1 MFPWK
6 CKTEGLIVSGV
17 ISAPVFFVSLHH
29 VTAAFFA
36 AAPLCDGFDFA
47 PFSDGDHGCASH
59 WREHSR
65 VDRRLPAGWRRLR
78 RWRWWP
84 WPRSGHGGGYGGG
97 DGGGNGGD
105 KGGSPPDEDPED
117 DLSAFA
123 RRKCRR
129 CGKVEYLRK
138 GGCANPS
145 CVAWL
150 IVFQVFF
157 PLEIYKT

>member
-1 MFPWK
+1 MCESLARAFQGRP
-6 CKTEGLIVSGV
+6 E
-17 ISAPVFFVSLHH
+17 APRRVE
-29 VTAAFFA
+29 A
-36 AAPLCDGFDFA
+36 AAA
-47 PFSDGDHGCASH
+47 VA
-59 WREHSR
+59 
-65 VDRRLPAGWRRLR
+65 VV
-78 RWRWWP
+78 
-84 WPRSGHGGGYGGG
+84 GHGGGYGGG

-117 DLSAFA
+117 DLNAFA

-150 IVFQVFF
+150 VFSEFF
-157 PLEIYKT
+157 SWKCKT

>member
-1 MFPWK
+1 MSPQPFLPQ
-6 CKTEGLIVSGV
+6 
-17 ISAPVFFVSLHH
+17 
-29 VTAAFFA
+29 
-36 AAPLCDGFDFA
+36 PLCVTVSTSLPCLMATTDV
-47 PFSDGDHGCASH
+47 
-59 WREHSR
+59 R
-65 VDRRLPAGWRRLR
+65 VIGESIPGSTGGS
-78 RWRWWP
+78 P
-84 WPRSGHGGGYGGG
+84 PGGGACGGGGGGRGRGGGG

-145 CVAWL
+145 CVAL
-150 IVFQVFF
+150 LVFSEIIF
-157 PLEIYKT
+157 PEEV

>member
-1 MFPWK
+1 MLS
-6 CKTEGLIVSGV
+6 E
-17 ISAPVFFVSLHH
+17 FVGSYMY

-36 AAPLCDGFDFA
+36 AAPLCDGFDVA
-47 PFSDGDHGCASH
+47 PFLMATTDVRVIGESMPGSTGGSPPGGGGCGGGGGG
-59 WREHSR
+59 RGR
-65 VDRRLPAGWRRLR
+65 
-78 RWRWWP
+78 
-84 WPRSGHGGGYGGG
+84 GGGYGGGYSGG

-145 CVAWL
+145 CVAL
-150 IVFQVFF
+150 LVFSEIIF
-157 PLEIYKT
+157 PEEV

>member
-1 MFPWK
+1 M
-6 CKTEGLIVSGV
+6 E
-17 ISAPVFFVSLHH
+17 
-29 VTAAFFA
+29 A
-36 AAPLCDGFDFA
+36 AAA
-47 PFSDGDHGCASH
+47 VA
-59 WREHSR
+59 
-65 VDRRLPAGWRRLR
+65 VV
-78 RWRWWP
+78 
-84 WPRSGHGGGYGGG
+84 GHGGGYGGG

-129 CGKVEYLRK
+129 YGKVEYLRK

-150 IVFQVFF
+150 IVFQFF
-157 PLEIYKT
+157 FSPGNVQDIRDDIFGSFFSSFFF

>member
-1 MFPWK
+1 M
-6 CKTEGLIVSGV
+6 E
-17 ISAPVFFVSLHH
+17 
-29 VTAAFFA
+29 A
-36 AAPLCDGFDFA
+36 AAA
-47 PFSDGDHGCASH
+47 VA
-59 WREHSR
+59 
-65 VDRRLPAGWRRLR
+65 VV
-78 RWRWWP
+78 
-84 WPRSGHGGGYGGG
+84 GHGGGYGGG

-150 IVFQVFF
+150 IVFQLFF
-157 PLEIYKT
+157 PWKCIRHKG

>member
-1 MFPWK
+1 MSPQPFLPQ
-6 CKTEGLIVSGV
+6 
-17 ISAPVFFVSLHH
+17 
-29 VTAAFFA
+29 
-36 AAPLCDGFDFA
+36 PLCVTVSILL
-47 PFSDGDHGCASH
+47 PFLMATTDVRVIGESIPGSTGGSPPGGGGCGGGGGG
-59 WREHSR
+59 RGR
-65 VDRRLPAGWRRLR
+65 GG
-78 RWRWWP
+78 
-84 WPRSGHGGGYGGG
+84 GHGGGYGGG

-150 IVFQVFF
+150 IVFQLFF
-157 PLEIYKT
+157 SLEMYKT